1 MRYLINM
8 SYDGSKYYGYQKQNT
23 KQTVQ
28 GYIEQQ
34 LSKIFNEPIKT
45 IGSSRTDRSVHA
57 LDQYCH
63 FDSDKIINV
72 KKLKNALNK
81 LLYPSI
87 YIKNVKV
94 VANDFHARYNVSKKT
109 YIYKINIGEYNP
121 LENDYILQYNKKISR
136 ELLNEFTKK
145 ISGKHNFKSFTSD
158 KHNPNYERDV
168 LITYKISKSIITLKF
183 ESTGFLRYMIRNII
197 GLLLDINENKKTL
210 DDIEEIFESKNR
222 TKCGRCASGNGLY
235 LIEVKYG
242 K

>member
-72 KKLKNALNK
+72 KKLKM
-81 LLYPSI
+81 
-87 YIKNVKV
+87 
-94 VANDFHARYNVSKKT
+94 H
-109 YIYKINIGEYNP
+109 
-121 LENDYILQYNKKISR
+121 
-136 ELLNEFTKK
+136 
-145 ISGKHNFKSFTSD
+145 
-158 KHNPNYERDV
+158 
-168 LITYKISKSIITLKF
+168 
-183 ESTGFLRYMIRNII
+183 
-197 GLLLDINENKKTL
+197 
-210 DDIEEIFESKNR
+210 
-222 TKCGRCASGNGLY
+222 
-235 LIEVKYG
+235 
-242 K
+242 